1 MNKESTTRRSRD
13 RLTAAMLPG
22 QFAGLARRE
31 TAQHAQHPEMGASV
45 AYGKGRGKGEVS
57 GRVAL
62 YDRGLDDVPD
72 GPESSTIYD
81 EINRVLAD
89 LGERVEIGM
98 YESAHIVDQYLTRE
112 SGCRVNFFCVEYEY
126 HLHGERIGASV
137 CFTGH
142 EGLIVMVSCE
152 QKLPSADTDTRP
164 AFLADVAAFLGNRTS
179 AAVCCVAA
187 CG

>member
-1 MNKESTTRRSRD
+1 MTKDPSTRSRD
-13 RLTAAMLPG
+13 RLTAAALPDQLG
-22 QFAGLARRE
+22 GLSRRE

-45 AYGKGRGKGEVS
+45 AYGKGEIT

-62 YDRGLDDVPD
+62 YDRGLDNIPD

-98 YESAHIVDQYLTRE
+98 YQSAHIVDQYLTRE
-112 SGCRVNFFCVEYEY
+112 SGRSVNFFCVEYEY
-126 HLHGERIGASV
+126 HLHGTRIGAAV
-137 CFTGH
+137 CFAGH

-152 QKLPSADTDTRP
+152 QPLPGADTDTRRAFMADLA
-164 AFLADVAAFLGNRTS
+164 AFLANRTS
-179 AAVCCVAA
+179 DSAGRAAAS
-187 CG
+187 G

>member
-1 MNKESTTRRSRD
+1 
-13 RLTAAMLPG
+13 
-22 QFAGLARRE
+22 
-31 TAQHAQHPEMGASV
+31 MGASV
-45 AYGKGRGKGEVS
+45 AYGKGEFT

-62 YDRGLDDVPD
+62 YDRGLDDIPD

-81 EINRVLAD
+81 EINRILAD

-98 YESAHIVDQYLTRE
+98 YQSAHIVDQYLTRE

-152 QKLPSADTDTRP
+152 QKLPSADTDTHR
-164 AFLADVAAFLGNRTS
+164 AFIADVAAFLANRTP
-179 AAVCCVAA
+179 AAACCAAA